1 MTNQGEFVKNTIES
15 TIDNDN
21 GIMMIMAMKMTMT
34 IVMLIMLTK
43 AITAMHGSSLSDM
56 HERLVL
62 SCGKVTQIRD
72 FQ

>member
-1 MTNQGEFVKNTIES
+1 MTKQGEFVKNTIES
-15 TIDNDN
+15 TIDDDN
-21 GIMMIMAMKMTMT
+21 GIMMIMAMTMT
-34 IVMLIMLTK
+34 IVILIMITK
-43 AITAMHGSSLSDM
+43 AITTMHGSSLLDM

>member
-1 MTNQGEFVKNTIES
+1 MKNTIKS
-15 TIDNDN
+15 TIDDDD
-21 GIMMIMAMKMTMT
+21 GIMMIMPMTMTMT

-43 AITAMHGSSLSDM
+43 VISAMHGSSLLDM

-62 SCGKVTQIRD
+62 SCGKVTQIQD